1 MQNLLDELLILSR
14 AGRMLNHLEP
24 VSFKEVSQDAVNLVS
39 GYIEAGGVQV
49 EITPELPTVYGDKI
63 RLTQALQNL
72 VDNAVKFMGDQ
83 PNPRVEIGQL
93 GKDDDKN
100 PIFYVRDNGIG
111 IAPENQERVFELFNK
126 LDLEATGTGIGLTLV
141 KRVVESHGGKIWVES
156 EGTGKGSTFYFT
168 IPESRKHI

>member
-1 MQNLLDELLILSR
+1 
-14 AGRMLNHLEP
+14 MLNPLET
-24 VSFKEVSQDAVNLVS
+24 VSFEGITQEAVNLVL
-39 GYIEAGGVQV
+39 GQIEARGVQV
-49 EITPELPTVYGDKI
+49 EIAPDLPFVYGDQT

-83 PNPRVEIGQL
+83 PNPRVEIGQQ
-93 GKDDDKN
+93 GKDDNKN

-126 LDLEATGTGIGLTLV
+126 LDLEATGTGIGLALV
-141 KRVVESHGGKIWVES
+141 RRVVESHGGKIWVES
-156 EGTGKGSTFYFT
+156 EGTSKGSTFYFT